1 MTKSRAFRIGKAF
14 GKKGVLGKA
23 SLETPESVG
32 VTETA
37 DSAGTLGAAD
47 AGVSKFSTND
57 KKLFVYNGTAWDKIL
72 SGTDGPPVWDS
83 GGSVVTVPKA
93 LSQNYNF
100 NTNLAT
106 LDSQR
111 VTLSVNAADP
121 DGFPITYSSD
131 QHPATNNLIDSVSQT
146 SPGVFR
152 VTPNIMSGESNAND
166 TVSFRILASDGARV
180 ATGSTVFSISYSKFT
195 IYKKGAASNGWWGS
209 TYGTNYNYG
218 ADGQSGIGG
227 EITDDGTTKILN
239 KFGEYWLL
247 PSTNFT
253 ADLKMWGAAGS
264 TISDGVAGAGDDYD
278 HANNYDNYS
287 GFGGYTYARMSFVKD
302 QYYTIIVGQGGA
314 FGSGNG
320 NSHGPPG
327 TFGGGGAAGRANTA
341 GHQHGRGSGGGL
353 TGIFLGKEFSD
364 VNAVHSASLLIA
376 GGGGGGYG
384 RIGGGGSGGGT
395 TGTGS
400 GASRGGG
407 GASQSAG
414 GAAGG
419 GTYGS
424 GTKQAGGKILGG
436 TTVRTNVYTG
446 GGGGGGYYGGG
457 TGGPNNYGGGPGG
470 GGSGYV
476 KSDASI
482 TNSGMNTALAY
493 NVPGPSP
500 GRDEPEWGDRAG
512 VGHADGGYLSNQN
525 WYTGGGNP
533 ETDIGGWTRVDPG
546 RFAIIPVN

>member
-1 MTKSRAFRIGKAF
+1 MTKKSRAFKIGKAF
-14 GKKGVLGKA
+14 GKSGVLGRA
-23 SLETPESVG
+23 TLDTPQQVG
-32 VTETA
+32 VTEVV
-37 DSAGTLGAAD
+37 DSSGDLTTGDTGT
-47 AGVSKFSTND
+47 SKFSAEE
-57 KKLFVYNGTAWDKIL
+57 KKLFVYNGTAWDKVL
-72 SGTDGPPVWDS
+72 SGTDGPPIWDS
-83 GGSVVTVPKA
+83 GGKAVTVPKA
-93 LSQNYNF
+93 MSQNYSF
-100 NTNLAT
+100 DTNLAT

-111 VTLSVNAADP
+111 ITLSVNASDP
-121 DGFPITYSSD
+121 DGFPITYSFD
-131 QHPATNNLIDSVSQT
+131 QHPSPNNIIDSVQQT

-152 VTPNIMSGESNAND
+152 LSPNVMSGESNAND
-166 TVSFRILASDGARV
+166 TVSFRIRASDGARI
-180 ATGSTVFSISYSKFT
+180 ATASTVFGIKYSKFK
-195 IYKKGAASNGWWGS
+195 IFKKGAASTGFWGD

-218 ADGQSGIGG
+218 ADGQSGIGD
-227 EITDDGTTKILN
+227 EINDNGQTLILN

-247 PSTNFT
+247 PSTDFT

-327 TFGGGGAAGRANTA
+327 TFGGGGAAGRANNG

-353 TGIFLGKEFSD
+353 TGIFLNKEFAT
-364 VNAVHSASLLIA
+364 VNTVHNNALLIA

-384 RIGGGGSGGGT
+384 RVGGGGSGGGT

-414 GAAGG
+414 GAAGSG
-419 GTYGS
+419 SYGS

-436 TTVRTNVYTG
+436 TTVRTKVYTG

-476 KSDASI
+476 KSDPSI

-525 WYTGGGNP
+525 WYTGGGDP

-546 RFAIIPVN
+546 RFAIIPV

>member
-23 SLETPESVG
+23 SLETPEPVG

-37 DSAGTLGAAD
+37 DSAEVLGTAD
-47 AGVSKFSTND
+47 TGVSKFSTND

-166 TVSFRILASDGARV
+166 TVSFRILASDGARI
-180 ATGSTVFSISYSKFT
+180 ATGSTVFGISYSKYSIF
-195 IYKKGAASNGWWGS
+195 KKGAASNGFWGS

-218 ADGQSGIGG
+218 VDGQSGIGD
-227 EITDDGTTKILN
+227 ELTDVGTTRILN

-247 PSTNFT
+247 PTVNFT

-264 TISDGVAGAGDDYD
+264 TSSDGAVGSGADYD
-278 HANNYDNYS
+278 AGLSHTGGY
-287 GFGGYTYARMSFVKD
+287 GGYTYARMAFTAG

-314 FGSGNG
+314 FGTGSG
-320 NSHGPPG
+320 NSHGPPAS
-327 TFGGGGAAGRANTA
+327 FGGGGSAGRANTGA
-341 GHQHGRGSGGGL
+341 HNHGRGAGGGL

-364 VNAVHSASLLIA
+364 VDAVHSAALLIA

-384 RIGGGGSGGGT
+384 QQGAGGCGGGLS
-395 TGTGS
+395 GTGS
-400 GASRGGG
+400 GAARGGG

-414 GAAGG
+414 GTAGSG
-419 GTYGS
+419 SYGS
-424 GTKQAGGKILGG
+424 GAKSAGGKILGG
-436 TTVRTNVYTG
+436 GTSRTKVYSPS
-446 GGGGGGYYGGG
+446 GGGGGYYGGG
-457 TGGPNNYGGGPGG
+457 TGGPNNYAGGPGG

-493 NVPGPSP
+493 NSEGPSP
-500 GRDEPEWGDRAG
+500 GRTETEWGDEAG
-512 VGHADGGYLSNQN
+512 VGHYDHGSLTANPYSGSA
-525 WYTGGGNP
+525 P
-533 ETDIGGWTRVDPG
+533 ETDIAGWRRVKPG

>member
-1 MTKSRAFRIGKAF
+1 MTKSRAFKIGKAF
-14 GKKGVLGKA
+14 GKSGVLGRA
-23 SLETPESVG
+23 TLDTPKQVG
-32 VTETA
+32 VTEVV
-37 DSAGTLGAAD
+37 DSSGDLTTGDTGT
-47 AGVSKFSTND
+47 SKFSTEE
-57 KKLFVYNGTAWDKIL
+57 KKLFVYNGTAWDKVL
-72 SGTDGPPVWDS
+72 SGTDGPPIWDS
-83 GGSVVTVPKA
+83 GGKAVTVPKA
-93 LSQNYNF
+93 MSQNYSF
-100 NTNLAT
+100 DTNLST

-111 VTLSVNAADP
+111 ITLSVNASDP
-121 DGFPITYSSD
+121 DGFPITYSFD
-131 QHPATNNLIDSVSQT
+131 QHPSPNNIIDSVQQT

-152 VTPNIMSGESNAND
+152 LSPNVMSGESNAND
-166 TVSFRILASDGARV
+166 TVSFRIRASDGARI
-180 ATGSTVFSISYSKFT
+180 ATASTVFGITYSKFK
-195 IYKKGAASNGWWGS
+195 IFKKGAASTGFWGD

-218 ADGQSGIGG
+218 ADGQSGIGD
-227 EITDDGTTKILN
+227 EIADNGQTLILN

-247 PSTNFT
+247 PSTDFT

-327 TFGGGGAAGRANTA
+327 TFGGGGAAGRANNG

-353 TGIFLGKEFSD
+353 TGIFLNKEFAT
-364 VNAVHSASLLIA
+364 VNTVHNNALLIA

-384 RIGGGGSGGGT
+384 RVGGGGSGGGT

-414 GAAGG
+414 GAAGSG
-419 GTYGS
+419 SYGS

-436 TTVRTNVYTG
+436 TTVRTKVYTG

-457 TGGPNNYGGGPGG
+457 TGAPNNYGGGPGG

-476 KSDASI
+476 KSDPSI

-500 GRDEPEWGDRAG
+500 GRDEPEWGDQAG
-512 VGHADGGYLSNQN
+512 VGNYDHGSTTANP
-525 WYTGGGNP
+525 YTGGGND
-533 ETDIGGWTRVDPG
+533 ETDIGGWRRVNPG
-546 RFAIIPVN
+546 RFAIIPV

>member
-23 SLETPESVG
+23 SLETPEAVG
-32 VTETA
+32 VTEIA
-37 DSAGTLGAAD
+37 DSAEALGTAET
-47 AGVSKFSTND
+47 GVSKFSSND
-57 KKLFVYNGTAWDKIL
+57 KKLFVYNGTAWDKVL

-83 GGSVVTVPKA
+83 GGSAVTVPKA
-93 LSQNYNF
+93 LSQNYDF

-111 VTLSVNAADP
+111 ITLSVSASDP
-121 DGFPITYSSD
+121 DGFPIVYSSD
-131 QHPATNNLIDSVSQT
+131 QHPASNNLIDSVTQT
-146 SPGVFR
+146 SSGVFR

-195 IYKKGAASNGWWGS
+195 IYKKGAASNGFWGT

-218 ADGQSGIGG
+218 SDGQSGIGG
-227 EITDDGTTKILN
+227 EITDDGTTQILN

-253 ADLKMWGAAGS
+253 ADLKIWGAAGS
-264 TISDGVAGAGDDYD
+264 TSSDGVAGSGADHDAG
-278 HANNYDNYS
+278 HIYS

-320 NSHGPPG
+320 NSHGAPPS
-327 TFGGGGAAGRANTA
+327 FGGGGGSGRANNG
-341 GHQHGRGSGGGL
+341 GHQHGRGAGGGL
-353 TGIFLGKEFSD
+353 SGIFLGKEFAD
-364 VNAVHSASLLIA
+364 VDAVHTASLLIA

-384 RIGGGGSGGGT
+384 HVGGGGSGGGT
-395 TGTGS
+395 NGTGS
-400 GASRGGG
+400 GGARGGG

-414 GAAGG
+414 GSAGSG
-419 GTYGS
+419 SYGS

-436 TTVRTNVYTG
+436 TTVRTKVYSA

-482 TNSGMNTALAY
+482 TNSGMNTALAW
-493 NVPGPSP
+493 NVAGPSP
-500 GRDEPEWGDRAG
+500 GRDETEWGDQAG
-512 VGHADGGYLSNQN
+512 VGNYDHGSTTANPYI
-525 WYTGGGNP
+525 GGGDD
-533 ETDIGGWTRVDPG
+533 ETDIGGWRRVNPG
-546 RFAIIPVN
+546 RFAIIPV

>member
-23 SLETPESVG
+23 SLETPEAVG

-37 DSAGTLGAAD
+37 DSAGILGTAET
-47 AGVSKFSTND
+47 GVSKFSTND

-93 LSQNYNF
+93 LSQNYTF

-111 VTLSVNAADP
+111 ITLSVNAADP

-152 VTPNIMSGESNAND
+152 LSPNIMSGESNAND
-166 TVSFRILASDGARV
+166 TVNFRILASDGARV
-180 ATGSTVFSISYSKFT
+180 ATGSTVFGISYSKYSIF
-195 IYKKGAASNGWWGS
+195 KKGAASNGFWGS

-218 ADGQSGIGG
+218 VDGQSGIGD
-227 EITDDGTTKILN
+227 ELTDVGTTRILN

-247 PSTNFT
+247 PTVNFT

-264 TISDGVAGAGDDYD
+264 TSSDGAVGSGADYD
-278 HANNYDNYS
+278 AGLSHTGGY
-287 GFGGYTYARMSFVKD
+287 GGYTYARMAFTAG

-314 FGSGNG
+314 FGTGSG
-320 NSHGPPG
+320 NSHGPPAS
-327 TFGGGGAAGRANTA
+327 FGGGGSAGRANTGA
-341 GHQHGRGSGGGL
+341 HNHGRGAGGGL

-364 VNAVHSASLLIA
+364 VDAVHSAALLIA

-384 RIGGGGSGGGT
+384 QQGAGGCGGGLS
-395 TGTGS
+395 GTGS
-400 GASRGGG
+400 GAARGGG

-414 GAAGG
+414 GTAGSG
-419 GTYGS
+419 SYGS
-424 GTKQAGGKILGG
+424 GAKSAGGKILGG
-436 TTVRTNVYTG
+436 GTSRTKVYSPS
-446 GGGGGGYYGGG
+446 GGGGGYYGGG
-457 TGGPNNYGGGPGG
+457 TGGPNNYAGGPGG

-493 NVPGPSP
+493 NSEGPSP
-500 GRDEPEWGDRAG
+500 GRTETEWGDEAG
-512 VGHADGGYLSNQN
+512 VGHYDHGSLTANPYSGSA
-525 WYTGGGNP
+525 P
-533 ETDIGGWTRVDPG
+533 ETDIAGWRRVKPG

>member
-1 MTKSRAFRIGKAF
+1 MTKSRAFKIGKAF
-14 GKKGVLGKA
+14 GKSGVLGKA
-23 SLETPESVG
+23 TLDTPEQVG
-32 VTETA
+32 VTEVV
-37 DSAGTLGAAD
+37 DSSGDLTTGNTGT
-47 AGVSKFSTND
+47 SKFSTEE
-57 KKLFVYNGTAWDKIL
+57 KKLFVYNGTAWDKVL
-72 SGTDGPPVWDS
+72 SGTDGPPIWDS
-83 GGSVVTVPKA
+83 GGKAVTVPKA
-93 LSQNYNF
+93 MSQNYSF
-100 NTNLAT
+100 DTNLLT

-111 VTLSVNAADP
+111 ITLSVNASDP
-121 DGFPITYSSD
+121 DGFPITYSFD
-131 QHPATNNLIDSVSQT
+131 QHPSPNNIIDSVQQT

-152 VTPNIMSGESNAND
+152 LSPNVMSGESNAND
-166 TVSFRILASDGARV
+166 TVSFRIRASDGARI
-180 ATGSTVFSISYSKFT
+180 ATASTVFGITYSKFK
-195 IYKKGAASNGWWGS
+195 IFKKGAASTGFWGD

-218 ADGQSGIGG
+218 ADGQSGIGD
-227 EITDDGTTKILN
+227 EIADNGQTLILN

-247 PSTNFT
+247 PSTDFT

-327 TFGGGGAAGRANTA
+327 TFGGGGAAGRANNG

-353 TGIFLGKEFSD
+353 TGIFLNKEFAT
-364 VNAVHSASLLIA
+364 VNTVHNNALLIA

-384 RIGGGGSGGGT
+384 RVGGGGSGGGT

-414 GAAGG
+414 GAAGSG
-419 GTYGS
+419 SYGS

-436 TTVRTNVYTG
+436 TTVRTKVYSA

-482 TNSGMNTALAY
+482 TNSGMNTALAW
-493 NVPGPSP
+493 NVAGPSP
-500 GRDEPEWGDRAG
+500 GRDETEWGDQAG
-512 VGHADGGYLSNQN
+512 VGNYDHGSTTANPYI
-525 WYTGGGNP
+525 GGGDD
-533 ETDIGGWTRVDPG
+533 ETDIGGWRRVNPG
-546 RFAIIPVN
+546 RFAIIPV

>member
-1 MTKSRAFRIGKAF
+1 MVSRSAKVGQAF
-14 GKKGVLGKA
+14 GSSGVLSKA
-23 SLETPESVG
+23 TQAVPEAVGG
-32 VTETA
+32 VTTA
-37 DSAGTLGAAD
+37 DSASVLGTAD

-83 GGSVVTVPKA
+83 GGTAVPVPKA
-93 LSQNYNF
+93 LSRNYDF

-111 VTLSVNAADP
+111 ITLSVSASDP
-121 DGFPITYSSD
+121 DGFPIVYSSD
-131 QHPATNNLIDSVSQT
+131 QHPASNNLIDSVTQT

-152 VTPNIMSGESNAND
+152 LTPNIMSGESNAND

-180 ATGSTVFSISYSKFT
+180 ATGSTIFSISYSKFT
-195 IYKKGAASNGWWGS
+195 IYKKGAASNGFWGNA
-209 TYGTNYNYG
+209 YGTNWNYG

-264 TISDGVAGAGDDYD
+264 TSSDGVAGSGDD
-278 HANNYDNYS
+278 HTAGHIYS
-287 GFGGYTYARMSFVKD
+287 GFGGYTYARMAFTAG

-314 FGSGNG
+314 FGTGNG

-327 TFGGGGAAGRANTA
+327 SFGGGGQAGRANTGA
-341 GHQHGRGSGGGL
+341 MNHGRGAGGGL
-353 TGIFLGKEFSD
+353 TGIFLGKEFAD
-364 VNAVHSASLLIA
+364 VDAVHAASLLIA

-384 RIGGGGSGGGT
+384 QVGGGGSGGGT
-395 TGTGS
+395 SGTGS
-400 GASRGGG
+400 GGARGGG
-407 GASQSAG
+407 GGSQSAG
-414 GAAGG
+414 GSAGSGSYGSGVKAAGSKIFGG
-419 GTYGS
+419 GT
-424 GTKQAGGKILGG
+424 L
-436 TTVRTNVYTG
+436 RTRVYSPS
-446 GGGGGGYYGGG
+446 GGGGGYYGGG
-457 TGGPNNYGGGPGG
+457 TGGPNNYAGGPGG

-482 TNSGMNTALAY
+482 TNSGMNTALAW
-493 NVPGPSP
+493 NVAGPSP
-500 GRDEPEWGDRAG
+500 GRDEPEWGDEAG
-512 VGHADGGYLSNQN
+512 VGNYDHGSTTANP
-525 WYTGGGNP
+525 YTGGGND
-533 ETDIGGWTRVDPG
+533 ETDIGGWRRVNPG
-546 RFAIIPVN
+546 RFAIIPVG